1 MAMNIGSMRH
11 LTALFARR
19 EDRHGAV
26 CTWDLHIEGACG
38 ELAAAKG
45 LGVFWDGSINT
56 FKRPDLPGV
65 QVRTRSRHEY
75 ELIVRDDD
83 APGARFLLVTGQC
96 PRYCVRGW
104 ILGADARRDAW
115 RQTHGDRE
123 PAYFVPHA
131 ALHPPATLYERRE
144 EVA

>member
-19 EDRHGAV
+19 EGRHGAV
-26 CTWDLHIEGACG
+26 CTWDL
-38 ELAAAKG
+38 
-45 LGVFWDGSINT
+45 
-56 FKRPDLPGV
+56 
-65 QVRTRSRHEY
+65 HEY